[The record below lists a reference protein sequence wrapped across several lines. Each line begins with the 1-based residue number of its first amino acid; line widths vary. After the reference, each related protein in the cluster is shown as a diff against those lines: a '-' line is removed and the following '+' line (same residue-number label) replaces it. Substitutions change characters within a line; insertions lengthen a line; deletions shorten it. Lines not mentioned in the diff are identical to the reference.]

1 MLPIRLGGSIMH
13 YGNFGLEKNVETLS
27 NHYVER
33 FKFLLE
39 GEMLNLQVKRHKDA
53 NSIKQEYLCNDGEVE
68 DDNYQWL
75 YVNYQ
80 FEEAN

>member
-1 MLPIRLGGSIMH
+1 MNAS
-13 YGNFGLEKNVETLS
+13 LEQNVEIMS
-27 NHYVER
+27 DHYVER

-39 GEMLNLQVKRHKDA
+39 GVMLNLQVKRHKDA
-53 NSIKQEYLCNDGEVE
+53 NSIMQEYLCNDGEVE

>member
-1 MLPIRLGGSIMH
+1 MNAS
-13 YGNFGLEKNVETLS
+13 LEQNVDTFS

-39 GEMLNLQVKRHKDA
+39 GEMLDLQVKRHKDA

-75 YVNYQ
+75 SLNYLG
-80 FEEAN
+80 AD

>member
-1 MLPIRLGGSIMH
+1 MNAS
-13 YGNFGLEKNVETLS
+13 LEQNVEIFS

-39 GEMLNLQVKRHKDA
+39 GEMLNLQVKSHKDE
-53 NSIKQEYLCNDGEVE
+53 NSIKQEYICNGEVE

>member
-1 MLPIRLGGSIMH
+1 MNAS
-13 YGNFGLEKNVETLS
+13 LEQIVESFS
-27 NHYVER
+27 NHFVER

-53 NSIKQEYLCNDGEVE
+53 YSIQQEYICNGEVE

-80 FEEAN
+80 FKEAN

>member
-1 MLPIRLGGSIMH
+1 M
-13 YGNFGLEKNVETLS
+13 NANLEQNVEIFS

-53 NSIKQEYLCNDGEVE
+53 NSIKQEYICNGEVE
-68 DDNYQWL
+68 DDNYQCL

>member
-1 MLPIRLGGSIMH
+1 MN
-13 YGNFGLEKNVETLS
+13 YGLEKNVEILS
-27 NHYVER
+27 GYYVER

-53 NSIKQEYLCNDGEVE
+53 NSIMQEYMCNDGEVE
-68 DDNYQWL
+68 NDNYKWL

-80 FEEAN
+80 FEETN

>member
-1 MLPIRLGGSIMH
+1 MNAS
-13 YGNFGLEKNVETLS
+13 LEQNVEILS
-27 NHYVER
+27 DHYVQR

-53 NSIKQEYLCNDGEVE
+53 NSIKQEYICNGEVE
-68 DDNYQWL
+68 DDNYKWL

-80 FEEAN
+80 FEAN

>member
-1 MLPIRLGGSIMH
+1 MNAS
-13 YGNFGLEKNVETLS
+13 LEQNVEPFS

-53 NSIKQEYLCNDGEVE
+53 NSIMQEYLCNDGEVE
-68 DDNYQWL
+68 NDNYQWL

-80 FEEAN
+80 FKEAI

>member
-1 MLPIRLGGSIMH
+1 MRIIIAELMEC
-13 YGNFGLEKNVETLS
+13 GLSKNVEIMS
-27 NHYVER
+27 DYYVER

-39 GEMLNLQVKRHKDA
+39 GEMLDLQVKRHKDA

-75 YVNYQ
+75 SLNYLGA
-80 FEEAN
+80 E

>member
-1 MLPIRLGGSIMH
+1 MN
-13 YGNFGLEKNVETLS
+13 YANFGLEKNVEILS
-27 NHYVER
+27 DHYVER

-53 NSIKQEYLCNDGEVE
+53 NSIKQEYICNGEVE
-68 DDNYQWL
+68 DDNYKWL

-80 FEEAN
+80 FEAN

>member
-1 MLPIRLGGSIMH
+1 MES
-13 YGNFGLEKNVETLS
+13 GLSKNVEITS
-27 NHYVER
+27 DYYVER

-39 GEMLNLQVKRHKDA
+39 GEMLDLQVKRHKDA

-68 DDNYQWL
+68 DDNYQWM

-80 FEEAN
+80 FKEAN

>member
-1 MLPIRLGGSIMH
+1 M
-13 YGNFGLEKNVETLS
+13 NANLEQNVEIFS

-53 NSIKQEYLCNDGEVE
+53 NSIMQEYMCNDGEVE
-68 DDNYQWL
+68 HDDYKWL

-80 FEEAN
+80 FKEAN

>member
-1 MLPIRLGGSIMH
+1 M
-13 YGNFGLEKNVETLS
+13 NANLEKNVEIFS
-27 NHYVER
+27 NHYVQR

-53 NSIKQEYLCNDGEVE
+53 YSIQQEYICNGEVE

>member
-1 MLPIRLGGSIMH
+1 MNVS
-13 YGNFGLEKNVETLS
+13 LEKNVETLS

-53 NSIKQEYLCNDGEVE
+53 NSIMQEYLCNDGEVE
-68 DDNYQWL
+68 NDNYQWL

-80 FEEAN
+80 FKEAN

>member
-1 MLPIRLGGSIMH
+1 M
-13 YGNFGLEKNVETLS
+13 NTNLEKNVETLS

-53 NSIKQEYLCNDGEVE
+53 YSIHQEYLCNDGEVE

-80 FEEAN
+80 FKEAN

>member
-1 MLPIRLGGSIMH
+1 M
-13 YGNFGLEKNVETLS
+13 NANLEQNVETLS

-53 NSIKQEYLCNDGEVE
+53 NSIRQEYLCNDGEVE
-68 DDNYQWL
+68 DDNYQ
-75 YVNYQ
+75 
-80 FEEAN
+80 FKEAN

>member
-1 MLPIRLGGSIMH
+1 MNSSLS
-13 YGNFGLEKNVETLS
+13 ENVEIMS
-27 NHYVER
+27 DHYVER

-53 NSIKQEYLCNDGEVE
+53 YSIQQEYLCNDGEVE
-68 DDNYQWL
+68 NDNYQWL

-80 FEEAN
+80 FKEAN

>member
-1 MLPIRLGGSIMH
+1 MNAS
-13 YGNFGLEKNVETLS
+13 LEQNVEIFS

-39 GEMLNLQVKRHKDA
+39 GEMLNFPVKRHKDA
-53 NSIKQEYLCNDGEVE
+53 YSIQQEYLCNDCEFE
-68 DDNYQWL
+68 NDNYQWL

-80 FEEAN
+80 FKEAN

>member
-1 MLPIRLGGSIMH
+1 MSNSMQESVEIM
-13 YGNFGLEKNVETLS
+13 S
-27 NHYVER
+27 DHYVQR

>member
-1 MLPIRLGGSIMH
+1 MKKSKKDKKHERVL
-13 YGNFGLEKNVETLS
+13 KTVEVFS

-53 NSIKQEYLCNDGEVE
+53 NSIMQEYLCNDGEAE
-68 DDNYQWL
+68 NDDYKWL
-75 YVNYQ
+75 YLDYLNKKK
-80 FEEAN
+80 

>member
-1 MLPIRLGGSIMH
+1 MNAS
-13 YGNFGLEKNVETLS
+13 LEQNVETFR

-53 NSIKQEYLCNDGEVE
+53 NSIMQEYLCNDGEVE
-68 DDNYQWL
+68 NDNYQWL

-80 FEEAN
+80 FKEAN

>member
-1 MLPIRLGGSIMH
+1 M
-13 YGNFGLEKNVETLS
+13 NFSLEQNVDILS
-27 NHYVER
+27 AYHVER

-53 NSIKQEYLCNDGEVE
+53 NSIRQEYLCNDGEVE

-80 FEEAN
+80 FKEAN

>member
-1 MLPIRLGGSIMH
+1 M
-13 YGNFGLEKNVETLS
+13 NVNLEQNVEIFS

-53 NSIKQEYLCNDGEVE
+53 NSIMQEYLCNDGEVE
-68 DDNYQWL
+68 HDDYKWL

-80 FEEAN
+80 FKEAN

>member
-1 MLPIRLGGSIMH
+1 M
-13 YGNFGLEKNVETLS
+13 NANLEQNVEILS
-27 NHYVER
+27 DHYVQR

-53 NSIKQEYLCNDGEVE
+53 NSIKQEYICNGEVE
-68 DDNYQWL
+68 DDNYKWL

-80 FEEAN
+80 FEAN

>member
-1 MLPIRLGGSIMH
+1 M
-13 YGNFGLEKNVETLS
+13 NFSLEQNVDILS
-27 NHYVER
+27 AYHVER

-53 NSIKQEYLCNDGEVE
+53 YSIQQEYLCNDGEVE
-68 DDNYQWL
+68 DDNYQWM
-75 YVNYQ
+75 YVNYL

>member
-1 MLPIRLGGSIMH
+1 MNAS
-13 YGNFGLEKNVETLS
+13 LEQNVETFS

-53 NSIKQEYLCNDGEVE
+53 YSIQQEYLCNDGEV
-68 DDNYQWL
+68 YL
-75 YVNYQ
+75 Y
-80 FEEAN
+80 EEYMKIIFPEVTI

>member
-1 MLPIRLGGSIMH
+1 MNAS
-13 YGNFGLEKNVETLS
+13 LEQNVEILS
-27 NHYVER
+27 DHYVQR

-53 NSIKQEYLCNDGEVE
+53 NSIMQEYLCNDGEVE

-80 FEEAN
+80 FKEAA

>member
-1 MLPIRLGGSIMH
+1 M
-13 YGNFGLEKNVETLS
+13 NANLEKNVETLS
-27 NHYVER
+27 NHYVQR

-53 NSIKQEYLCNDGEVE
+53 NSIMQEYMCNDGEVE
-68 DDNYQWL
+68 NDNYQWL

-80 FEEAN
+80 FKEAN